1 MKFLRLLMIGD
12 LPDLGDIFNPH
23 KKEQEIETIHENENE
38 LELLDKDIYIYI
50 SKDDNKW
57 ISTSF
62 LEIAPGGIGLH
73 LLLPIE
79 IKFDFEDI
87 NNIHIKFVKKKKGTS
102 TVLKEVPVLL
112 RWHEKDHISGK
123 TKLGVHFHGEI
134 KNEMEIIEILEMLK
148 KQQGVIEL

>member
-1 MKFLRLLMIGD
+1 MIGD
-12 LPDLGDIFNPH
+12 LPDLGDVFSKN
-23 KKEQEIETIHENENE
+23 KKEPEIEINKDNE

-50 SKDDNKW
+50 SKGDNKW
-57 ISTSF
+57 ISANF

-73 LLLPIE
+73 LLLPLE
-79 IKFDFEDI
+79 IKFDFEEL
-87 NNIHIKFVKKKKGTS
+87 NNIHIKFIQKKKGTS
-102 TVLKEVPVLL
+102 TILKEVPVLL